1 MKKYY
6 DLFGEVLVNENFN
19 KKGSKMLKSKSDVYF
34 VLLMYQAAALIVG
47 EGDLTKLE
55 PCFHY
60 DTNLVKTHH
69 LKKLDSTCWVRKKIP
84 GFPTVTKINRWMIFR
99 KIWIKYKMCNRLYF
113 LQS

>member
-47 EGDLTKLE
+47 EGDLTK
-55 PCFHY
+55 
-60 DTNLVKTHH
+60 T
-69 LKKLDSTCWVRKKIP
+69 
-84 GFPTVTKINRWMIFR
+84 
-99 KIWIKYKMCNRLYF
+99 
-113 LQS
+113 